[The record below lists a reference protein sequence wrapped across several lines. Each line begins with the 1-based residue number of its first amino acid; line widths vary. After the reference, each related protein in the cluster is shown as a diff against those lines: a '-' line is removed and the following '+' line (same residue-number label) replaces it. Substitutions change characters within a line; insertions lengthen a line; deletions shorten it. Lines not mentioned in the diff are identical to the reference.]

1 MTQTSSKMDGGAGQV
16 FIHGREALGITQE
29 QAADSL
35 NLSVGAIKA
44 IENDDAD
51 SLPDIVYVNGYIRSY
66 AKLLGIASQPLIDA
80 WRAQHVMSKDEVAPL
95 NSSTDAAKVD
105 AVNVRPMKMGR
116 WALVALG
123 LSALF
128 VYFVGF
134 TDDAATSAP
143 PLQAIASVSSVVEP
157 SDMGAQ
163 ADVAEETRAD
173 EVTAPNGERDSTV
186 AEMTADE
193 ASLAKPV
200 VDEALGGE
208 TASEDNLS
216 IGPVAQQVTGQ
227 EEKTQKNAE
236 ETPEAAAEIAEEATE
251 ERAQEATAET
261 TEETEETEETT
272 EESLQDMVAGSVAE
286 EMNLEI
292 IPDAIAAIESSSL
305 APDEEVAQIDADV
318 SQAEPER
325 EVATAFA
332 LPRLTEFGDHTI
344 ELTFSE
350 DCWFE
355 IRTIDGELLYADLGR
370 SGQSRRYV
378 GAAPFRI
385 KLGFSPGATLAY
397 NGEPIDLAPHTRQE
411 VARVLLSE
419 QAAEDLQKGQREQEP
434 NEEQEPQESDVEEP
448 ISSARAISLW

>member
-1 MTQTSSKMDGGAGQV
+1 
-16 FIHGREALGITQE
+16 
-29 QAADSL
+29 
-35 NLSVGAIKA
+35 
-44 IENDDAD
+44 
-51 SLPDIVYVNGYIRSY
+51 
-66 AKLLGIASQPLIDA
+66 
-80 WRAQHVMSKDEVAPL
+80 
-95 NSSTDAAKVD
+95 
-105 AVNVRPMKMGR
+105 MGR

-134 TDDAATSAP
+134 TDDAATSEP

-163 ADVAEETRAD
+163 ADVAEETRTD

-186 AEMTADE
+186 AEITADE
-193 ASLAKPV
+193 VSLAKPV

-261 TEETEETEETT
+261 TEETT

-292 IPDAIAAIESSSL
+292 IPDAIAAIESRSL
-305 APDEEVAQIDADV
+305 APDEEVAQIVADV

-419 QAAEDLQKGQREQEP
+419 QAAEDLQEGQREQEP

>member
-123 LSALF
+123 LSAIF

-134 TDDAATSAP
+134 TDDAAMPEP
-143 PLQAIASVSSVVEP
+143 PLQAIESVSSVVEP

-186 AEMTADE
+186 AEITADE
-193 ASLAKPV
+193 ASLAEPV

-227 EEKTQKNAE
+227 EEKTQENAE

-261 TEETEETEETT
+261 TEE
-272 EESLQDMVAGSVAE
+272 SLQDVVAGSVAE

-305 APDEEVAQIDADV
+305 APEEEVAQIDADV

-325 EVATAFA
+325 EVAKAFA

-419 QAAEDLQKGQREQEP
+419 QAAEDLQEGQREQEP
-434 NEEQEPQESDVEEP
+434 SEEQEPQESDVEEP
-448 ISSARAISLW
+448 TSSARAISLW

>member
-1 MTQTSSKMDGGAGQV
+1 
-16 FIHGREALGITQE
+16 
-29 QAADSL
+29 
-35 NLSVGAIKA
+35 
-44 IENDDAD
+44 
-51 SLPDIVYVNGYIRSY
+51 
-66 AKLLGIASQPLIDA
+66 
-80 WRAQHVMSKDEVAPL
+80 
-95 NSSTDAAKVD
+95 
-105 AVNVRPMKMGR
+105 MGR

-123 LSALF
+123 LSAIF

-134 TDDAATSAP
+134 TDDAAMPAP
-143 PLQAIASVSSVVEP
+143 PLQAIASVSSGVEP
-157 SDMGAQ
+157 PDMGAQ

-186 AEMTADE
+186 AEITADE
-193 ASLAKPV
+193 ASLAEPV

-227 EEKTQKNAE
+227 EEKTQENAE
-236 ETPEAAAEIAEEATE
+236 ETPEAEAEIAEEATE
-251 ERAQEATAET
+251 ERAQEATA
-261 TEETEETEETT
+261 ETT

-292 IPDAIAAIESSSL
+292 IPGAIAAIESSFL

-419 QAAEDLQKGQREQEP
+419 QAAEDLQEGQREQEP

>member
-16 FIHGREALGITQE
+16 FIDGREALGITQE

-95 NSSTDAAKVD
+95 NSSTDGAKVD

-123 LSALF
+123 LSAIF

-134 TDDAATSAP
+134 TDDAAMPAP

-186 AEMTADE
+186 AEITADE
-193 ASLAKPV
+193 ASLAEPV

-216 IGPVAQQVTGQ
+216 IGPVALQVTGQ
-227 EEKTQKNAE
+227 EEKTQENAE

-261 TEETEETEETT
+261 TEETT

-292 IPDAIAAIESSSL
+292 IPGAIAAIESSSL

-325 EVATAFA
+325 EVAKAFA

-385 KLGFSPGATLAY
+385 KLGFSPGAILAY

-411 VARVLLSE
+411 VARVLLGE
-419 QAAEDLQKGQREQEP
+419 QAAEDLQEGQREQEP

>member
-1 MTQTSSKMDGGAGQV
+1 MAQTSSKMDGGAGQI

-66 AKLLGIASQPLIDA
+66 AKLLGIAAQPLIDA

-134 TDDAATSAP
+134 TDDAATPAP
-143 PLQAIASVSSVVEP
+143 PPQAIASVSSVVEP

-163 ADVAEETRAD
+163 AYVAGETRAD
-173 EVTAPNGERDSTV
+173 EVTATNGERDSTV
-186 AEMTADE
+186 AEITADE
-193 ASLAKPV
+193 ASLAEPV
-200 VDEALGGE
+200 VDEALVGE

-216 IGPVAQQVTGQ
+216 IGPVAQQVTGR
-227 EEKTQKNAE
+227 EEKTQENAE
-236 ETPEAAAEIAEEATE
+236 ETPEAEAEIAEEATE

-261 TEETEETEETT
+261 TEETT

-318 SQAEPER
+318 SQAEPEG

-378 GAAPFRI
+378 GASPFRI

-411 VARVLLSE
+411 VARILLSE
-419 QAAEDLQKGQREQEP
+419 QAAEDLQKGQSEQEP

-448 ISSARAISLW
+448 ISSAREISLW

>member
-1 MTQTSSKMDGGAGQV
+1 MTQTSSKMEGGAGQV
-16 FIHGREALGITQE
+16 FIDGREALGITQV

-51 SLPDIVYVNGYIRSY
+51 SLPDIVYVNGYIRAY

-123 LSALF
+123 LSAIF

-134 TDDAATSAP
+134 TDDAAMPEA
-143 PLQAIASVSSVVEP
+143 PLQAIASVRSVVEP
-157 SDMGAQ
+157 SDMEAR

-173 EVTAPNGERDSTV
+173 EVTAPNGERDLTV
-186 AEMTADE
+186 AGITAGE
-193 ASLAKPV
+193 ASLAESV

-216 IGPVAQQVTGQ
+216 IGLVAQQVTGQ
-227 EEKTQKNAE
+227 EEKTQENAE
-236 ETPEAAAEIAEEATE
+236 ETPEAAAQIA
-251 ERAQEATAET
+251 
-261 TEETEETEETT
+261 EETT
-272 EESLQDMVAGSVAE
+272 EERTQEATEETTDESLQDVEAGSVAE

-292 IPDAIAAIESSSL
+292 IPGAIAAIESGSL
-305 APDEEVAQIDADV
+305 APDEEVAEIDADV

-325 EVATAFA
+325 EVAKAFA

-344 ELTFSE
+344 EFTFSE

-370 SGQSRRYV
+370 SGQRRRYV

-385 KLGFSPGATLAY
+385 KLGFSPGATLEY

-411 VARVLLSE
+411 VARLLLSE
-419 QAAEDLQKGQREQEP
+419 QAAEDLQEGQREQEP

>member
-163 ADVAEETRAD
+163 AYVAGETRAD
-173 EVTAPNGERDSTV
+173 EVTATNGERDSTV
-186 AEMTADE
+186 AEITADE
-193 ASLAKPV
+193 ASLAEPV
-200 VDEALGGE
+200 VDEALVGE

-261 TEETEETEETT
+261 TEE
-272 EESLQDMVAGSVAE
+272 SLQDMVAGSVAE

-318 SQAEPER
+318 SPAETER

-378 GAAPFRI
+378 GASPFRI

-419 QAAEDLQKGQREQEP
+419 QAAEDLQEGQREQEP
-434 NEEQEPQESDVEEP
+434 SEEQEPQESDVEEP

>member
-1 MTQTSSKMDGGAGQV
+1 MTQTSSKMDGGAGRV
-16 FIHGREALGITQE
+16 FIDGREALGITQE

-105 AVNVRPMKMGR
+105 AFNVRPMKMGR

-123 LSALF
+123 LSAIF

-134 TDDAATSAP
+134 TDDAAMPEP

-186 AEMTADE
+186 AEITADE
-193 ASLAKPV
+193 ASLAEPV

-216 IGPVAQQVTGQ
+216 IGPLAQQVTGQ
-227 EEKTQKNAE
+227 EEKTQENAE
-236 ETPEAAAEIAEEATE
+236 ETPEVEAEIAEEATE

-261 TEETEETEETT
+261 TEE
-272 EESLQDMVAGSVAE
+272 SLRDMVAGSVAE
-286 EMNLEI
+286 ETNLEI
-292 IPDAIAAIESSSL
+292 IPGAIAAIESSSL

-318 SQAEPER
+318 SQAEPGR
-325 EVATAFA
+325 EVAKAFA
-332 LPRLTEFGDHTI
+332 LPRLTEFGDQNI

-397 NGEPIDLAPHTRQE
+397 NGEPIDLAPYTRQE

-419 QAAEDLQKGQREQEP
+419 QAAEDLQEGQREQEP
-434 NEEQEPQESDVEEP
+434 NEEQGPQESDVEEP

>member
-186 AEMTADE
+186 AEITADE
-193 ASLAKPV
+193 ASLAEPV

-227 EEKTQKNAE
+227 EEKTQ

-261 TEETEETEETT
+261 I
-272 EESLQDMVAGSVAE
+272 EESLQDMAAGSVAE

-292 IPDAIAAIESSSL
+292 IPGAIAAIESSSL

-419 QAAEDLQKGQREQEP
+419 QAAEDLQEGQREQEP
-434 NEEQEPQESDVEEP
+434 SEEQEPQESDVEEP

>member
-16 FIHGREALGITQE
+16 FIDGREALGITQE

-35 NLSVGAIKA
+35 NLSVRAIKA

-80 WRAQHVMSKDEVAPL
+80 WRAQHVISKDEVAPL
-95 NSSTDAAKVD
+95 NSSSDVAKVD
-105 AVNVRPMKMGR
+105 SVNVRPMKMGR

-123 LSALF
+123 LSAIF

-134 TDDAATSAP
+134 TDDAAMPDP
-143 PLQAIASVSSVVEP
+143 PPQAIASAGSVVTP

-163 ADVAEETRAD
+163 VDVAEETRAD
-173 EVTAPNGERDSTV
+173 EVTAPNGEQDSIF
-186 AEMTADE
+186 AEITADE
-193 ASLAKPV
+193 ASLAEQV

-216 IGPVAQQVTGQ
+216 FGSVAQEVTGQ
-227 EEKTQKNAE
+227 EEKTQDNAE
-236 ETPEAAAEIAEEATE
+236 ETPEAAEIAEETTE
-251 ERAQEATAET
+251 ERTQEAAA
-261 TEETEETEETT
+261 ETT
-272 EESLQDMVAGSVAE
+272 EESLQDMVAGNVAE

-292 IPDAIAAIESSSL
+292 IPGSMVAIESSSL
-305 APDEEVAQIDADV
+305 AVEEEVAQIDAEV
-318 SQAEPER
+318 SQTEPKR
-325 EVATAFA
+325 EVAKAFA

-370 SGQSRRYV
+370 LGQIRRYI
-378 GAAPFRI
+378 GYAPFRI
-385 KLGFSPGATLAY
+385 KLGFSPGATLVY
-397 NGEPIDLAPHTRQE
+397 NGEPIDLAPYTRQE
-411 VARVLLSE
+411 VARVLLGE
-419 QAAEDLQKGQREQEP
+419 RAAEDLQEGQREQEP
-434 NEEQEPQESDVEEP
+434 RESDVEEP
-448 ISSARAISLW
+448 INSARAISLW

>member
-16 FIHGREALGITQE
+16 FIDGREALGITQE

-128 VYFVGF
+128 VYFVGL
-134 TDDAATSAP
+134 TDDAAISAP

-157 SDMGAQ
+157 SDLGAQ

-186 AEMTADE
+186 AEITTDE
-193 ASLAKPV
+193 ASLAEPV

-227 EEKTQKNAE
+227 EKKTQENAE
-236 ETPEAAAEIAEEATE
+236 ETPEAEAEIAEEATE

-261 TEETEETEETT
+261 TEETT

-370 SGQSRRYV
+370 SGQSRRYL

-419 QAAEDLQKGQREQEP
+419 QAAEDLQEGQREQEP
-434 NEEQEPQESDVEEP
+434 QESYVEEP

>member
-1 MTQTSSKMDGGAGQV
+1 MTQMPSKMDSGPGQV
-16 FIHGREALGITQE
+16 FIDGREALGITQE

-35 NLSVGAIKA
+35 NLSVRAIKA
-44 IENDDAD
+44 IEREDAN

-123 LSALF
+123 LSAIF

-134 TDDAATSAP
+134 TDDAAMPEP

-163 ADVAEETRAD
+163 ADEAEETRAD

-186 AEMTADE
+186 AEITADE
-193 ASLAKPV
+193 ASLAEPV

-227 EEKTQKNAE
+227 EENTQENAE
-236 ETPEAAAEIAEEATE
+236 ETPEAEAEIAEEATE

-261 TEETEETEETT
+261 TEETT

-286 EMNLEI
+286 ETNLEI
-292 IPDAIAAIESSSL
+292 IPGAIAAIESSSL

-419 QAAEDLQKGQREQEP
+419 QAAEDLQEGQREQEP

>member
-16 FIHGREALGITQE
+16 FIDGREALGITQE

-35 NLSVGAIKA
+35 NLSVRAIKA

-51 SLPDIVYVNGYIRSY
+51 RLPDIVYVNGYIRSY

-80 WRAQHVMSKDEVAPL
+80 WRAQHVMSKDEVAQL
-95 NSSTDAAKVD
+95 TSSTDVAKVD
-105 AVNVRPMKMGR
+105 SVNVRPMKMGR

-123 LSALF
+123 LSAIF

-134 TDDAATSAP
+134 TTDSVIPDP
-143 PLQAIASVSSVVEP
+143 PLQAIASVGSVVAP
-157 SDMGAQ
+157 SDIGAQ
-163 ADVAEETRAD
+163 AGVAEETRAD
-173 EVTAPNGERDSTV
+173 ELTAPHGEQDSTF
-186 AEMTADE
+186 AEITADE
-193 ASLAKPV
+193 ASLAEQV

-216 IGPVAQQVTGQ
+216 FGSVAQEVTGQ
-227 EEKTQKNAE
+227 EEKTQDNAE
-236 ETPEAAAEIAEEATE
+236 ETPEAAEIAEETTE

-261 TEETEETEETT
+261 TEE
-272 EESLQDMVAGSVAE
+272 SLQDMVAGNVAE

-292 IPDAIAAIESSSL
+292 IPGSIAAIESSSL
-305 APDEEVAQIDADV
+305 AVDEEVAQIDAEV
-318 SQAEPER
+318 SQTEPKR
-325 EVATAFA
+325 EVAKAFA

-370 SGQSRRYV
+370 LGQIRRYI
-378 GAAPFRI
+378 GYAPFRI

-397 NGEPIDLAPHTRQE
+397 NGEPIDLAPYTRQD
-411 VARVLLSE
+411 VARVLLGE
-419 QAAEDLQKGQREQEP
+419 QAAEDLQEGQR
-434 NEEQEPQESDVEEP
+434 EQEPQESDVKEP
-448 ISSARAISLW
+448 INSARAISLW

>member
-16 FIHGREALGITQE
+16 FIDGREALGITQE

-35 NLSVGAIKA
+35 NLSVRAIKA

-80 WRAQHVMSKDEVAPL
+80 WRARHVMSKDEVVPL
-95 NSSTDAAKVD
+95 NSSIDAAKVD
-105 AVNVRPMKMGR
+105 AVNVRPPKMGR

-123 LSALF
+123 LSAIF
-128 VYFVGF
+128 VYFVGI
-134 TDDAATSAP
+134 TDDAAMPEP
-143 PLQAIASVSSVVEP
+143 PMQAIASVSSVVEP

-163 ADVAEETRAD
+163 AAVAKETKAD
-173 EVTAPNGERDSTV
+173 EVTVPNGERGSTV
-186 AEMTADE
+186 AEITADE
-193 ASLAKPV
+193 ASLAKPLI
-200 VDEALGGE
+200 DEALGGE
-208 TASEDNLS
+208 TASEDNVS
-216 IGPVAQQVTGQ
+216 IGPVAQQLTGQ
-227 EEKTQKNAE
+227 EEKTPENAE
-236 ETPEAAAEIAEEATE
+236 ETPEAAEIAEEATE
-251 ERAQEATAET
+251 ERAQEATAKT
-261 TEETEETEETT
+261 TD
-272 EESLQDMVAGSVAE
+272 ESLRDIVAGGVAE

-292 IPDAIAAIESSSL
+292 IPGATAAIESSSL
-305 APDEEVAQIDADV
+305 APNEEVAQIDADV

-325 EVATAFA
+325 EVAKAFA

-370 SGQSRRYV
+370 SGQSRRYI

-385 KLGFSPGATLAY
+385 KLGFSPGAVLAY

-411 VARVLLSE
+411 VARLLLSQ
-419 QAAEDLQKGQREQEP
+419 QAAEDLQQGQREREP
-434 NEEQEPQESDVEEP
+434 NEEREPQESDVKEP
-448 ISSARAISLW
+448 IGSAGAISLW

>member
-16 FIHGREALGITQE
+16 FIDGREALGITQE

-35 NLSVGAIKA
+35 NLSVRAIKA

-51 SLPDIVYVNGYIRSY
+51 RLPDIVYVNGYIRSY

-80 WRAQHVMSKDEVAPL
+80 WRAQHVMSKDEVAQL
-95 NSSTDAAKVD
+95 TSSTDVAKVD
-105 AVNVRPMKMGR
+105 SVNVRPMKMGR

-123 LSALF
+123 LSAIF

-134 TDDAATSAP
+134 TTDSVIPDP
-143 PLQAIASVSSVVEP
+143 PLQAIASVGSVVAP
-157 SDMGAQ
+157 SEMGAQ

-173 EVTAPNGERDSTV
+173 EVTAPDGEQDSIF
-186 AEMTADE
+186 AEITADE
-193 ASLAKPV
+193 ASLAEQV

-216 IGPVAQQVTGQ
+216 FGSVAQEVTGQ
-227 EEKTQKNAE
+227 EEKTQDNAE
-236 ETPEAAAEIAEEATE
+236 ETPEAAEIAEETTE

-261 TEETEETEETT
+261 TEE
-272 EESLQDMVAGSVAE
+272 SLQDMVAGNVAE

-292 IPDAIAAIESSSL
+292 IPGSIAAIESSSL
-305 APDEEVAQIDADV
+305 AVDEEVAQIDAEV
-318 SQAEPER
+318 SQTEPKR
-325 EVATAFA
+325 EVAKAFA

-370 SGQSRRYV
+370 LGQIRRYI
-378 GAAPFRI
+378 GYAPFRI

-397 NGEPIDLAPHTRQE
+397 NGEPIDLAPYTRQD
-411 VARVLLSE
+411 VARVLLGE
-419 QAAEDLQKGQREQEP
+419 QAAEDLQEGQR
-434 NEEQEPQESDVEEP
+434 EQEPQESDVEEP
-448 ISSARAISLW
+448 INSARAISLW

>member
-134 TDDAATSAP
+134 TDDAATSEP

-157 SDMGAQ
+157 SDLGAQ

-186 AEMTADE
+186 AEITADE

-216 IGPVAQQVTGQ
+216 IGPVAQQVTGR
-227 EEKTQKNAE
+227 EEKTQENAE
-236 ETPEAAAEIAEEATE
+236 ETPEAEAEMAEEATE

-261 TEETEETEETT
+261 TEETT

-286 EMNLEI
+286 EMNLET

-318 SQAEPER
+318 SPAETER

-332 LPRLTEFGDHTI
+332 LPRLTEFGDHAI

-419 QAAEDLQKGQREQEP
+419 QAAEDLQEGQREQEP